1 MSSAEE
7 TSWDDVFDHSD
18 QWSDHDL
25 NSPMWWSQR
34 SDFSSICTD
43 DLSDMDTLSQLRLA
57 AGDALRLK
65 TRCYD
70 AVFLS
75 ELNLTASDS
84 TLVKEVYALIEKNKK
99 PSRSS
104 TRRMLVLLIAALCRC
119 HPVQTAKIL
128 PRILSY
134 TCLRLRDGHAKTTD
148 ACVIL
153 VSALALY
160 AVPCPVVSL
169 PGGQPGT
176 SPRKHRGDSSTK
188 VFEAIAAVFAR
199 EANAVGE
206 AATRCLC
213 GLLHPVDFDG
223 VSVPGP
229 STILAHATR
238 IHPFFKN
245 LLWIADT
252 VGKMDGSTMFATFSP
267 LFLVLQST
275 CQLARDAHEKASF
288 AQLGDYFA
296 PYIASIYEAIEDAFQ
311 CGPRDDWMLRKR
323 GMELLTMLL
332 DIFALQDSSWC
343 ATVGVAKEYFQS
355 QLERVRALVLAGRH
369 DSVSLVREASI
380 PAAMAFEHLEKLC
393 PQAPSAGRPNTGA
406 RYDFVSP
413 NHSFS
418 GKRWANPTASNAR
431 DIHNSAVDDSR
442 DELLPGLVA
451 DESAPSFGEYG
462 AGDEALPSHET
473 AADADDLV
481 PVPTTTAHANIAHS
495 FSANIPTR
503 DTTAALGTALV
514 SLSLSQECIQDDE
527 SFIDQ
532 LMDHAAPEDGDE
544 AEHLSPED
552 DKNQN
557 REQSAKVQR
566 EGSNLRRVALLAA
579 TSAAAQDNT
588 PTRPLTS
595 AAGAMQ
601 AVATLK
607 QFAAKQRAQTRSRR
621 TQHQDVPHIS
631 LPKRRTPQTISPSV
645 ADDEPQTI
653 HNRTKIAADSMDN
666 DDCNLELTRAE
677 AALEAAQCGE
687 YELAFRL
694 CIVEDD
700 LELLRRT
707 MVTVETPCMATLSNV
722 ARNALCTAFLSLL
735 DGDVHDNVEDS
746 SDIWLALQWLQHW
759 VADVRRD
766 RRQFDQ
772 LDARVAQALL
782 EKLREMATVASKSAL
797 AAAHVLF
804 LLGE

>member
-43 DLSDMDTLSQLRLA
+43 DLSDMDTLSQLS
-57 AGDALRLK
+57 
-65 TRCYD
+65 T
-70 AVFLS
+70 
-75 ELNLTASDS
+75 NLTASDS

-418 GKRWANPTASNAR
+418 GK
-431 DIHNSAVDDSR
+431 R

-797 AAAHVLF
+797 AAAHVVSARRISR
-804 LLGE
+804 

>member
-43 DLSDMDTLSQLRLA
+43 DLSDMDTLSQLTTSFR
-57 AGDALRLK
+57 DAHVR
-65 TRCYD
+65 
-70 AVFLS
+70 
-75 ELNLTASDS
+75 NLTASDS

-311 CGPRDDWMLRKR
+311 ILLGVRQLAWRKSTFNR
-323 GMELLTMLL
+323 
-332 DIFALQDSSWC
+332 SW
-343 ATVGVAKEYFQS
+343 
-355 QLERVRALVLAGRH
+355 
-369 DSVSLVREASI
+369 
-380 PAAMAFEHLEKLC
+380 
-393 PQAPSAGRPNTGA
+393 N
-406 RYDFVSP
+406 
-413 NHSFS
+413 
-418 GKRWANPTASNAR
+418 
-431 DIHNSAVDDSR
+431 
-442 DELLPGLVA
+442 
-451 DESAPSFGEYG
+451 
-462 AGDEALPSHET
+462 
-473 AADADDLV
+473 
-481 PVPTTTAHANIAHS
+481 
-495 FSANIPTR
+495 
-503 DTTAALGTALV
+503 
-514 SLSLSQECIQDDE
+514 
-527 SFIDQ
+527 
-532 LMDHAAPEDGDE
+532 
-544 AEHLSPED
+544 
-552 DKNQN
+552 
-557 REQSAKVQR
+557 
-566 EGSNLRRVALLAA
+566 
-579 TSAAAQDNT
+579 
-588 PTRPLTS
+588 
-595 AAGAMQ
+595 
-601 AVATLK
+601 
-607 QFAAKQRAQTRSRR
+607 
-621 TQHQDVPHIS
+621 
-631 LPKRRTPQTISPSV
+631 
-645 ADDEPQTI
+645 
-653 HNRTKIAADSMDN
+653 
-666 DDCNLELTRAE
+666 
-677 AALEAAQCGE
+677 E
-687 YELAFRL
+687 YEL
-694 CIVEDD
+694 
-700 LELLRRT
+700 
-707 MVTVETPCMATLSNV
+707 
-722 ARNALCTAFLSLL
+722 
-735 DGDVHDNVEDS
+735 S
-746 SDIWLALQWLQHW
+746 S
-759 VADVRRD
+759 
-766 RRQFDQ
+766 
-772 LDARVAQALL
+772 
-782 EKLREMATVASKSAL
+782 
-797 AAAHVLF
+797 
-804 LLGE
+804 